1 LRGVLGMPSAGK
13 SSRSWGLAAGLV
25 PPVVLFRLSL
35 PSPSIAARRIVQALE
50 CRDDWAGHF
59 STVDDSRIRVLPLP
73 A

>member
-1 LRGVLGMPSAGK
+1 MIGM
-13 SSRSWGLAAGLV
+13 LAFRARLPATCGI
-25 PPVVLFRLSL
+25 VLFRLSL

-59 STVDDSRIRVLPLP
+59 STVDDSCIRVLPLP